1 MECDFNFQYYC
12 ILGHLTLKENP
23 AMRNGLMSD
32 LSVECSSCSEATP
45 LKTSSSVTNQGQSF
59 DVN

>member
-1 MECDFNFQYYC
+1 MARDFNFQYYC

-23 AMRNGLMSD
+23 SVRNGLTSD
-32 LSVECSSCSEATP
+32 HSVECSSWSEATA
-45 LKTSSSVTNQGQSF
+45 LKTSSSVTNQRQSF